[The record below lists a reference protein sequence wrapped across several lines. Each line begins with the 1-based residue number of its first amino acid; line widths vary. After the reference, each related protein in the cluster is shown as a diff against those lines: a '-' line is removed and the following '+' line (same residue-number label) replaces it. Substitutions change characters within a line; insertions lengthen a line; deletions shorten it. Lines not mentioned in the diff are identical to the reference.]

1 VKYLLDTHALIWFFN
16 GDEQLSKKAALAIA
30 DPNAQKY
37 ASIASVWELAI
48 KTNLGKMSFE
58 KGAKGF
64 LDLVYRNNFKLVGI
78 ESRHVFELEK
88 LPHIHKDPFDRILIA
103 TAVCDNMQFITRDEL
118 IQKYP
123 IAWVW

>member
-1 VKYLLDTHALIWFFN
+1 
-16 GDEQLSKKAALAIA
+16 
-30 DPNAQKY
+30 
-37 ASIASVWELAI
+37 
-48 KTNLGKMSFE
+48 
-58 KGAKGF
+58 
-64 LDLVYRNNFKLVGI
+64 VGI

-103 TAVCDNMQFITRDEL
+103 TAVCDNMQFITRDEE